1 MSETKHIVCPHCNST
16 NRVPLGRLSHSPK
29 CGNCKTLLLEGKP
42 VELTQNNFN
51 RHINNND
58 MPVLVDFWA
67 PWCGPCRTMA
77 PIFASAAESLKLKA
91 RLAKVNT
98 EEQHALANQFG
109 IRSIPTLVIFKN
121 GRELDR
127 AAGVMDAN
135 RLQAWVQRY
144 A

>member
-1 MSETKHIVCPHCNST
+1 
-16 NRVPLGRLSHSPK
+16 
-29 CGNCKTLLLEGKP
+29 
-42 VELTQNNFN
+42 
-51 RHINNND
+51 